1 MADLHR
7 DPIAIVLAAI
17 NGYTAQHGGSGS
29 GATTVIVGGTGLL
42 FLPPLWL
49 PLIKWFLAIPHY
61 IVLLRSLRRRVPH
74 RDRGV
79 DRDPRHRRVPAVPAC
94 AVSWSGIGCNY
105 LGLFIPIHG
114 CARVPATHTVV
125 VNPR

>member
-1 MADLHR
+1 MADLHH

-61 IVLLRSLRRRVPH
+61 IVLFVLYVGAFLT
-74 RDRGV
+74 
-79 DRDPRHRRVPAVPAC
+79 A
-94 AVSWSGIGCNY
+94 IGAWIAILVTDVY
-105 LGLFIPIHG
+105 PPFRLAP
-114 CARVPATHTVV
+114 
-125 VNPR
+125 